1 MTTWLDTTVTAR
13 SSAGAIRPIRGTSGR
28 LGIGLTI
35 VGPPRDEIPDESAT
49 VSPVVLIW
57 YSDWEMECCGE
68 PFAVHDI
75 VEWDLTPA
83 LDTDWLKDVV
93 GDELAS
99 RVTHSHEKHG
109 PGEAGRRRRRG
120 QVLSIRCAYGRHAP
134 APGGNED
141 MLYPVAGTA
150 QLISVDRVDGREGR
164 RSELDFNGYLVKL
177 ELAHEA

>member
-1 MTTWLDTTVTAR
+1 MR
-13 SSAGAIRPIRGTSGR
+13 SGR
-28 LGIGLTI
+28 
-35 VGPPRDEIPDESAT
+35 VCDSE
-49 VSPVVLIW
+49 PVALIW

-83 LDTDWLKDVV
+83 LDTDWLKDIV

-99 RVTHSHEKHG
+99 RVTHSHERHG

-120 QVLSIRCAYGRHAP
+120 QVLSISCAYSRYAP
-134 APGGNED
+134 APGGDEG
-141 MLYPVAGTA
+141 MLYPVAGTS

-164 RSELDFNGYLVKL
+164 RSELDFNGYLVEL